1 MRFQL
6 RHIVPFALLWMGC
19 GAEPSVSEASPA
31 QAEELAQEQ
40 SMLQSFDCSD
50 CLKGTEDA
58 RLVRGFSRERVV
70 DDIYHYS
77 IDVRVGP
84 TVYDTITLHRVVRE
98 RGVFSPRYG
107 SESVFMVHGD
117 AWDFRG
123 AFMASTLTNAVPE
136 DHSIAVYLAQ
146 RGVDVWGI
154 DLRWTHVP
162 LETTDFSFMKSWDL
176 GTHAR
181 DVGTGLTVARAVRA
195 LTGNGG
201 GKVNLL
207 GWSRGAMVAYAYLNA
222 ETQLPAA
229 RRNVSGFIPV
239 DMVVKFGP
247 DGEQQRQWACTRA
260 TLAKAQLEA
269 GRVEGGLLGPGAG
282 VAIMALGDAAI
293 QYPDE
298 PANMPP
304 LPPLPHKQLAI
315 TLGAATFSFISAP
328 AYGVEPTVPVY
339 HFNAGQFGSDGSPT
353 ALRYVK
359 ERQFFDFMRS
369 AHPYQSFKEI
379 VESEQLLCG
388 QDDVP
393 YDDHLKKISVPVLHV
408 GAAGGFGSYGE
419 YLPRKLLGSRDVT
432 VKRVQ
437 RQSDDKRFADFGHA
451 DLFLAE
457 DAPERVW
464 EPIYRW
470 MKRH

>member
-1 MRFQL
+1 MRFNL
-6 RHIVPFALLWMGC
+6 RHIVPFALLWLGC
-19 GAEPSVSEASPA
+19 GAEPSVSEALPA

-40 SMLQSFDCSD
+40 SMLRDFDCSD
-50 CLKGTEDA
+50 CLKGTEGA
-58 RLVRGFSRERVV
+58 RLVGGFSRERVV

-77 IDVRVGP
+77 VDVRVGP

-98 RGVFSPRYG
+98 RRVWSPKKG
-107 SESVFMVHGD
+107 SEAVFMVHGD

-123 AFMASTLTNAVPE
+123 AFMASTQTSAVPV

-162 LETTDFSFMKSWDL
+162 LGTEDFSFMKNWDL
-176 GTHAR
+176 GMHAR

-222 ETQLPAA
+222 ETQLPPGL
-229 RRNVSGFIPV
+229 RNVSGFIPV

-247 DGEQQRQWACTRA
+247 EGESQRQWACARA
-260 TLAKAQLEA
+260 ELAKVQLEA
-269 GRVEGGLLGPGAG
+269 GRVEGGLLGAGAG
-282 VAIMALGDAAI
+282 VAIKLLGEAAI
-293 QYPDE
+293 AYPDE
-298 PANMPP
+298 PANLPP
-304 LPPLPHKQLAI
+304 LPPLPNKQLAI

-328 AYGVEPTVPVY
+328 ELGVQPTVPVY
-339 HFNAGQFGSDGSPT
+339 HFNAGQFGEGGDLT

-369 AHPYQSFKEI
+369 AHPFQSFKEI

-388 QDDVP
+388 QEDLP
-393 YDDHLKKISVPVLHV
+393 YDDHLNKISVPVLHV

-419 YLPRKLLGSRDVT
+419 HLPKNLLGSRDVT

-437 RQSDDKRFADFGHA
+437 RESNDARFADFGHA

-457 DAPERVW
+457 DAPEHVW
-464 EPIYRW
+464 EPIYKW